1 MSIMKRNYRIR
12 RQCEGDIERNFTC
25 GDSDLDDFFKN
36 DSLHYSVQKLA
47 TSYVV
52 EGEDAL
58 LAYFS
63 IANDSI
69 SIEDFYK
76 SSSFNRFRKRFANAK
91 RLKGYPAVKLC
102 RLAVIEFAKG
112 QGIGTEIVNFLKG
125 TFYKKQRSACRFLLV
140 DAYRESVDFYLKNG
154 FTPIDDM
161 PDLQKHTIPMYFDLA
176 DMDIH

>member
-12 RQCEGDIERNFTC
+12 RQCEEDVDRPFTC

-36 DSLHYSVQKLA
+36 DSLHYYTQKLA

-52 EGEDAL
+52 EAEDAV

-63 IANDSI
+63 IANDRS

-76 SSSFNRFRKRFANAK
+76 SAALNRFRKRFVNTK
-91 RLKGYPAVKLC
+91 RIKGYPAVKLC
-102 RLAVIEFAKG
+102 RLAVTDFAKG

-140 DAYRESVDFYLKNG
+140 DSYKDSVKFYLKNS
-154 FTPIDDM
+154 FAPINDI

-176 DMDIH
+176 ELDIH

>member
-91 RLKGYPAVKLC
+91 RLKG
-102 RLAVIEFAKG
+102 
-112 QGIGTEIVNFLKG
+112 